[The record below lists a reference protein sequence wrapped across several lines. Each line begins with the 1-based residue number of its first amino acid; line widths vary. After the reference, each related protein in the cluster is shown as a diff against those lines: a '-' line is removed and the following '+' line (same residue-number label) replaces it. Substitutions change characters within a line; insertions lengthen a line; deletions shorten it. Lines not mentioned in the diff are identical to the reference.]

1 MRVLFDQAT
10 PLPIRPYLLGHEIR
24 TAVQEGWQTLK
35 NGDLLAAAET
45 AGFDLLLTTDKNIRY
60 QQDLSERKIAIVVL
74 GQQQWPRLRPHVRLV
89 VEAVNLARRGSY
101 TEVEVPAEP
110 RPPVANVEV
119 KPRRA
124 DGTARETV
132 WERRSSL
139 A

>member
-35 NGDLLAAAET
+35 NGDLLAAAEA

-89 VEAVNLARRGSY
+89 VEAVNLARPGSF

-110 RPPVANVEV
+110 RPP
-119 KPRRA
+119 RREN
-124 DGTARETV
+124 G
-132 WERRSSL
+132 S
-139 A
+139 